1 LSPAP
6 VDMGQGRVL
15 SVLLRLGG
23 PAMVSMFF
31 QNLYALVDTVFVS
44 WLGTAELAALSLSV
58 PLFYVALSLCK
69 GLAVGA
75 TALMSHAR
83 GAGDRPGARGVA
95 RASLPL
101 ALLVLTPFCLL
112 ALPALNQPL
121 FGLFGVDGE
130 VLAATEQFVFWLA
143 WTFPVMGFAMLCES
157 IFLSHGDSRTPMLA
171 MIAGNV
177 VNIALDPLL
186 IFTCKLGIAGASLAS
201 LIGWAVTGAI
211 LFAVLSRRGMDR
223 PTLVGVRDSVRHW
236 GGVVRLGFPVSLT
249 MLIIPAS
256 TAGLNYVL
264 AGFGP
269 AFVGAWNLSSRMEQM
284 LILPIYGLT
293 CALIPFVGFNMGRG
307 DMGRIR
313 EAVGLCVRVCY
324 AVLVPAAALMGF
336 FVHEVFALFNPGPEV
351 AALATHAFRLALF
364 GMVLAPVDLAV
375 LGVAQGARRPGYSLF
390 QGFVRLLVLRLPL
403 AFLFGHFLGG
413 KGVYLSHPVS
423 LLASGLLGLYLLRR
437 LLHHVDQTIS
447 DGAHRVAS

>member
-1 LSPAP
+1 MSAAP
-6 VDMGQGRVL
+6 MNMGEGRVL

-31 QNLYALVDTVFVS
+31 QNLYSLVDTVFVS

-69 GLAVGA
+69 GLAVGS

-83 GAGDRPGARGVA
+83 GAGDQAGAGVVA
-95 RASLPL
+95 RAALPL

-121 FGLFGVDGE
+121 FALFGVGGDVLEPAGE
-130 VLAATEQFVFWLA
+130 FVFWLA

-157 IFLSHGDSRTPMLA
+157 VFLSHGDARTPMLA

-177 VNIALDPLL
+177 VNIGLDPLL
-186 IFTCKLGIAGASLAS
+186 IFTCKMGIAGASLAS
-201 LIGWAVTGAI
+201 LIGWGVTGAI
-211 LFAVLSRRGMDR
+211 LFTVLGRRGMDR
-223 PTLVGVRDSVRHW
+223 PTLTCGREGVAAW
-236 GGVVRLGFPVSLT
+236 GGMVRLGFPVSLT

-293 CALIPFVGFNMGRG
+293 CALIPFVGFNMGQG
-307 DMGRIR
+307 NMERIR
-313 EAVGLCVRVCY
+313 EAVRLCIRACY
-324 AVLVPAAALMGF
+324 AVLIPVAVLMGV
-336 FVHEVFALFNPGPEV
+336 FVHAVFAVFNPGPEV
-351 AALATHAFRLALF
+351 ATLAAHAFRLALI
-364 GMVLAPVDLAV
+364 GMALAPFDLVV

-390 QGFVRLLVLRLPL
+390 LGFVRLLALRLPL
-403 AFLFGHFLGG
+403 AFLFGHLLGG
-413 KGVYLSHPVS
+413 EGVYLSHPAS
-423 LLASGLLGLYLLRR
+423 LVASGLLSLYLLRR
-437 LLHHVDQTIS
+437 LLSHVDETIAA
-447 DGAHRVAS
+447 GAHRVAA